1 MNLLPISSIMTT
13 GWSELQSMRISIR
26 LMLPQK
32 IERQLR
38 MWCKCTMKQCKRFHS
53 NEHMF
58 MFHLMLSEDFFPHNP
73 IRDASDTHPDTH
85 WTYREGQKCCRLC
98 LLLLIPCRSFKIPW
112 GTWMILCKEN
122 PHCEGLHTSTLA
134 FNMTTYCFEFHSQAE
149 KTVGQDSS
157 DLFYKSTLWWDEWWP
172 KSANFLMVISSWLD
186 EFQMLKQSI
195 STHVQKN
202 YHQEF
207 HKYSP

>member
-122 PHCEGLHTSTLA
+122 LIVKACTHPHSPSIWPHTVLNFIHRQKRLLGRIHLIYFTKVLYGGMS
-134 FNMTTYCFEFHSQAE
+134 
-149 KTVGQDSS
+149 G
-157 DLFYKSTLWWDEWWP
+157 DLKVPISWWWFPPD
-172 KSANFLMVISSWLD
+172 
-186 EFQMLKQSI
+186 
-195 STHVQKN
+195 
-202 YHQEF
+202 
-207 HKYSP
+207 